1 MSNLFRSSPMFDSI
15 EIVRAQPKAVPEVL
29 GCCDDCGVEI
39 PLDGHLYRQPD
50 GSYAC
55 PSCDAVARWRESI
68 KRPLCEPIAICKEC
82 SGEIIDDSMMAVTS
96 KGPMHEDCAEDALM
110 RGVFGREL

>member
-1 MSNLFRSSPMFDSI
+1 MEEKPVSQAYRPTVALRPRMT
-15 EIVRAQPKAVPEVL
+15 PEVL

-55 PSCDAVARWRESI
+55 PECDIMNKCEQVFGICVA
-68 KRPLCEPIAICKEC
+68 C
-82 SGEIIDDSMMAVTS
+82 SGDIIDDSMMAVTS

>member
-1 MSNLFRSSPMFDSI
+1 MS
-15 EIVRAQPKAVPEVL
+15 KAYRPAIPLRPRMTPEVL
-29 GCCDDCGVEI
+29 GCCDDCGIEI
-39 PLDGHLYRQPD
+39 PLDGHLYRQQD

-55 PSCDAVARWRESI
+55 PDCDIIERCARVFG
-68 KRPLCEPIAICKEC
+68 ICKEC
-82 SGEIIDDSMMAVTS
+82 SGEIVDDSMMAVTS

>member
-15 EIVRAQPKAVPEVL
+15 EIVRATVALCPRVTPEVL

-55 PSCDAVARWRESI
+55 PECDIMSLARLRNLAVF
-68 KRPLCEPIAICKEC
+68 ICVDC

-96 KGPMHEDCAEDALM
+96 KGPMHDDCAEDALM